1 MNKRFASR
9 RFERLYIL
17 FSKRMERR
25 VLRLV
30 AFLLL
35 LALLCQLLLLVPGL
49 KKIMTSIDR
58 LEGTPIHLQSTN
70 ADRVG

>member
-1 MNKRFASR
+1 MNKRFAAR

-17 FSKRMERR
+17 FSKRMERK

-35 LALLCQLLLLVPGL
+35 LALLSQILLLVPGL

-58 LEGTPIHLQSTN
+58 LEGTPIHWQSTK

>member
-1 MNKRFASR
+1 MNKRFAAR

-17 FSKRMERR
+17 FSKRMERK
-25 VLRLV
+25 VLLV

-35 LALLCQLLLLVPGL
+35 LALLSQLLLLVPGL

-58 LEGTPIHLQSTN
+58 LEGTQIHWQSTK

>member
-1 MNKRFASR
+1 MNKRFAAR

-25 VLRLV
+25 MLRLV

-35 LALLCQLLLLVPGL
+35 C
-49 KKIMTSIDR
+49 
-58 LEGTPIHLQSTN
+58 
-70 ADRVG
+70 